1 MFLIA
6 LVLAN
11 GQMDCRQEAARA
23 EVQIRNVALTQR
35 DVDGVIKAGR
45 ESRAQKRDILPVNVL
60 CLSIPDTVAQIDR
73 DRSASAIL
81 TKMGL
86 SARKWTLAVLALWKA
101 RDDIRNKRPVLSVLD
116 RNHRNLYSSNSAELD
131 RLLDLR

>member
-6 LVLAN
+6 LVLAS
-11 GQMDCRQEAARA
+11 GQLDCRQEAASA
-23 EVQIRNVALTQR
+23 EVQIRNAALTQR
-35 DVDGVIKAGR
+35 DVDGVMKAGR